1 MDLPAETFR
10 TIQRSYAG
18 RAVCVTGGA
27 GFIGGHLVDTL
38 LAAGA
43 SVSVIDDLSSATL
56 DHLAEHIE
64 LQPDALRF
72 VYGSILD
79 DRALH
84 DAIERSEVVFHL
96 AAMGSVPRSMKEP
109 ARTFEVNAS
118 GTLRVLE
125 SARRHGVRRV
135 VLAASSSAYGNP
147 KTLPCVETMP
157 TSPASPYA
165 ASKVACESLALA
177 WSQAYGLS
185 TACLRYF
192 NIFGPRQRADSAYA
206 AVVAAFASKLLSGQR
221 PVIFGDG
228 HQSRDFTYV
237 SNAVHATLLA
247 GAAPRELTGHVMN
260 IGTGGSTSL
269 LELASLMGEILTGQS
284 VDPIFEPGR
293 PGDVRDSKADIA
305 RARELLGYQPIATL
319 REGLVQTC
327 QWYRSAAEAQA

>member
-1 MDLPAETFR
+1 MDLPADTFR
-10 TIQRSYAG
+10 SIQRDYAG
-18 RAVCVTGGA
+18 KSVCVTGGA

-43 SVSVIDDLSSATL
+43 RVSVIDDLSTATL

-84 DAIERSEVVFHL
+84 DAIEGAEVVFHL
-96 AAMGSVPRSMKEP
+96 AAIGSVPRSMLEP

-125 SARRHGVRRV
+125 SARRHAVRRV
-135 VLAASSSAYGNP
+135 VIAASSSAYGNP
-147 KTLPCVETMP
+147 PSLPCTESVP

-165 ASKVACESLALA
+165 ASKIACESLARA

-185 TACLRYF
+185 TASLRYF

-206 AVVAAFASKLLSGQR
+206 AVVAAFAARLLAGQS

-228 HQSRDFTYV
+228 LQSRDFTYV
-237 SNAVHATLLA
+237 SNAVYASLLA
-247 GAAPRELTGHVMN
+247 GAAPRELSGQVMN

-269 LELASLMGEILTGQS
+269 IELASLMGEILTGQS
-284 VDPIFEPGR
+284 LDPVFEPER
-293 PGDVRDSKADIA
+293 TGDVRDSRADITM
-305 RARELLGYQPIATL
+305 AREYLNYQPIASL

-327 QWYRSAAEAQA
+327 HWYRAAAETQA